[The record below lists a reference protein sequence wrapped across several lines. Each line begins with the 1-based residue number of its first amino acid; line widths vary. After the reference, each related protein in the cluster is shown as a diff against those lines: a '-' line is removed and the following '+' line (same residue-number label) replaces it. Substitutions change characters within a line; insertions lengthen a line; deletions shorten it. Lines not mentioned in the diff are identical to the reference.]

1 LYTINRIFTLWQLY
15 AYMDFQLLTR
25 SLRLFMTWFI
35 TDTTVNVASIAAML
49 LIAERF
55 DGIGAWSKPQLL
67 FMLGYATLVN
77 GVDGQGFALKDAYP
91 LALSHEVLHNQAQDP
106 LYDPAQ
112 RIDHIFLGGPSP
124 WHVSR
129 WRVDLF
135 QYGAKQ
141 RYPSDHFAISAALS
155 LE

>member
-1 LYTINRIFTLWQLY
+1 MILRYSGERASTLPVILVG
-15 AYMDFQLLTR
+15 DFN
-25 SLRLFMTWFI
+25 SKP
-35 TDTTVNVASIAAML
+35 DTTA
-49 LIAERF
+49 
-55 DGIGAWSKPQLL
+55 
-67 FMLGYATLVN
+67 YATLVN

-135 QYGAKQ
+135 QYGARQ